1 MHSLFEQSLWLLA
14 ITSSLL
20 LLILLV
26 LGLIQQPDTETE
38 ANARLSRIFNPR
50 SILAFLAFFAWGSLC
65 ASAQSGSLPLIL
77 GAGLLAGL
85 IAAAT
90 SKIVTLLLLQFAL
103 RSPVVAADRLV
114 GATGQVLAEVPPHR
128 NGFGKVHLSTEG
140 TPYQLEAMTAGAALP
155 IGAPVRVIEVIEGQ
169 VLVVE
174 PLQV

>member
-20 LLILLV
+20 FLILVV
-26 LGLIQQPDTETE
+26 LSLIQPDPETE
-38 ANARLSRIFNPR
+38 ANARSPR
-50 SILAFLAFFAWGSLC
+50 LFTPRNILAFLAFFAWGSLC
-65 ASAQSGSLPLIL
+65 VDAHSGSLPLIL
-77 GAGLLAGL
+77 GSGLLAGL

-90 SKIVTLLLLQFAL
+90 SKVATLLLLQFAL

-128 NGFGKVHLSTEG
+128 NGFGKVHLNTEG
-140 TPYQLEAMTAGAALP
+140 APYQLEAMTAGTALP
-155 IGAPVRVIEVIEGQ
+155 IGAPVRVVEVIEGQ

-174 PLQV
+174 PLHR

>member
-1 MHSLFEQSLWLLA
+1 MHSPFEQSLWLLA

-26 LGLIQQPDTETE
+26 LSLIQPDTETE

-65 ASAQSGSLPLIL
+65 ASAHSGSLLLVL

-90 SKIVTLLLLQFAL
+90 SKIVTLLLLQFTL

-128 NGFGKVHLSTEG
+128 NGFGKVHLNTEG